1 MSGFSLFRGYIS
13 RVPVEY
19 PQKPQ
24 NYVSEKQTTA
34 YNGTD
39 KKVSL
44 G

>member
-1 MSGFSLFRGYIS
+1 MLEFSLFRGYIS

-24 NYVSEKQTTA
+24 NYISEKQTMA
-34 YNGTD
+34 YDGTD
-39 KKVSL
+39 NKVSS